1 MDREKRLLIR
11 AALAQPS
18 VAVPAWTEWR
28 ADFAGPNASNSLAW
42 AGGYV
47 YKNLLAAGVGDAF
60 AKGIYRHNWLSNTS
74 KKSML
79 IPTLREISKITTLLP
94 LKTFGFSHAK
104 HSLGLRPIA
113 DFDIFVNQSSLEE
126 VATRLVELNFLPI
139 MELSLENLLE
149 KVRPQRGS
157 WNFRD
162 AAGNDLDLH
171 WKAFDHISEEQNE
184 RILKE
189 NSSLLDT
196 EFGPANYMSSAMSLA
211 SQIYVHA
218 LQGEDRYNGLFDIF
232 NNTHADN
239 FDSAA
244 KLIRELDFCAEAVQ
258 VVDELIDAL
267 DIRDGG
273 PLAELGRAL
282 RGSPKQKIPTRGIQN
297 QRLNQIH
304 DSSLRFPKLY
314 RAWVRAGASP
324 MLERLYSLILGPM
337 TNPALSIAVEGSL
350 DLKLGELPN
359 LIPVGFHYQYPV
371 DQFRWA
377 HKGDARV
384 RFGLI
389 GAAIIAT
396 KNKNRKVSVTID
408 LDTTYWSHTPTQDIQ
423 IYCNGQKVGSLNKTS
438 TKLNFAV
445 PVKTYGF
452 ELSFRTSQIPDPL
465 EYGIQYNIH
474 QMLCPI
480 KSISV
485 SVDNPL

>member
-1 MDREKRLLIR
+1 LDREKRLLIR

-28 ADFAGPNASNSLAW
+28 ADFAGPNASSSLAW

-60 AKGIYRHNWLSNTS
+60 AKGIYRYNWLSNTS

-79 IPTLREISKITTLLP
+79 IPTLREISKITPLLP

-113 DFDIFVNQSSLEE
+113 DFDIFVNQSSLEA
-126 VATRLVELNFLPI
+126 VATLLVELKFLPI

-157 WNFRD
+157 WNFKD
-162 AAGNDLDLH
+162 TAGNDLDLH
-171 WKAFDHISEEQNE
+171 WKAFDHISEKQNE

-189 NSSLLDT
+189 NSSLLNT
-196 EFGPANYMSSAMSLA
+196 EFGPANYMNSAMSLA

-239 FDSAA
+239 VDSAA
-244 KLIRELDFCAEAVQ
+244 KLIRELDFCDEAGQ
-258 VVDELIDAL
+258 VVDELIEAL
-267 DIRDGG
+267 DISHGD

-282 RGSPKQKIPTRGIQN
+282 RGSPKQKILTFGIQN

-324 MLERLYSLILGPM
+324 VLERLHSIILGPM
-337 TNPALSIAVEGSL
+337 TNSALSIDIEGSL
-350 DLKLGELPN
+350 ELKLDKLPN
-359 LIPVGFHYQYPV
+359 FIPVGFHYQYPI

-384 RFGLI
+384 RFGFI
-389 GAAIIAT
+389 ESGRGGT
-396 KNKNRKVSVTID
+396 KNRKKKVSVTID
-408 LDTTYWSHTPTQDIQ
+408 LDQTYWGHTPTQDFQ
-423 IYCNGQKVGSLNKTS
+423 IYCHGREVGSLNKTS
-438 TKLNFAV
+438 TRLNFAV
-445 PVKTYGF
+445 PFKTYGL
-452 ELSFRTSQIPDPL
+452 ELSFRSSQIPDPL
-465 EYGIQYNIH
+465 ECGIQYNIY

-485 SVDNPL
+485 SVG

>member
-74 KKSML
+74 KKSIL
-79 IPTLREISKITTLLP
+79 IPILREISKITPLLP

-126 VATRLVELNFLPI
+126 VATRLVELKFLPI
-139 MELSLENLLE
+139 MDLSLENLLE

-157 WNFRD
+157 WNFKD
-162 AAGNDLDLH
+162 AAGSDLDLH

-273 PLAELGRAL
+273 PLAELRRAL

-337 TNPALSIAVEGSL
+337 TNPALSINVEGSL
-350 DLKLGELPN
+350 ELKLHKLPN

-408 LDTTYWSHTPTQDIQ
+408 LDTTCWSHTPTQDIQ
-423 IYCNGQKVGSLNKTS
+423 IYCHGQKVGSLNKTS
-438 TKLNFAV
+438 TRLDFVV
-445 PVKTYGF
+445 PIKAYGF
-452 ELSFRTSQIPDPL
+452 ELSFRSSQIPDSL
-465 EYGIQYNIH
+465 EYGIQYNIY

>member
-11 AALAQPS
+11 AALGKPN

-28 ADFAGPNASNSLAW
+28 TDFAGPNASSSLAW

-47 YKNLLAAGVGDAF
+47 YKNLLAAGVADAF

-189 NSSLLDT
+189 NSSLLNT
-196 EFGPANYMSSAMSLA
+196 EFGPANYMNSAMSLA

-232 NNTHADN
+232 NNTRADN
-239 FDSAA
+239 VEAAA
-244 KLIRELDFCAEAVQ
+244 KLITELDFCAEAVQ
-258 VVDELIDAL
+258 VVDELIDTL
-267 DIRDGG
+267 DIIPGA
-273 PLAELGRAL
+273 PLAVLGHVL
-282 RGSPKQKIPTRGIQN
+282 RGPPKQKIRAFGIQN
-297 QRLNQIH
+297 QRLNQIQ

-324 MLERLYSLILGPM
+324 VLERLHSLILGPM
-337 TNPALSIAVEGSL
+337 TNSALSIDVEGSL
-350 DLKLGELPN
+350 ELELDKLPN

-377 HKGDARV
+377 HKGDARL
-384 RFGLI
+384 RFRLI
-389 GAAIIAT
+389 GAAKSQT
-396 KNKNRKVSVTID
+396 KNKNLKASVKID
-408 LDTTYWSHTPTQDIQ
+408 LDPTYWRQTPTQDFQ
-423 IYCNGQKVGSLNKTS
+423 IYCHGQKLGTMNKNSNRLNVKVTS
-438 TKLNFAV
+438 
-445 PVKTYGF
+445 KTYGF
-452 ELSFRTSQIPDPL
+452 ELSFRSSQKPNPL
-465 EYGIQYNIH
+465 ECGIEYNIY

-485 SVDNPL
+485 RVGNQR

>member
-18 VAVPAWTEWR
+18 AAVPAWTEWR
-28 ADFAGPNASNSLAW
+28 ADFAGPNASSSLSW

-47 YKNLLAAGVGDAF
+47 YKNLLAAGVEDAF

-74 KKSML
+74 KHSML
-79 IPTLREISKITTLLP
+79 IPALREISKITPILP

-113 DFDIFVNQSSLEE
+113 DFDIFVNQSSVEA
-126 VATRLVELNFLPI
+126 VATRLVELEFLPI

-157 WNFRD
+157 WNFKD
-162 AAGNDLDLH
+162 GAGNDLDLH
-171 WKAFDHISEEQNE
+171 WKAFDHVSEQQNE
-184 RILKE
+184 RLLRE
-189 NSSLLDT
+189 NSSLLNT
-196 EFGPANYMSSAMSLA
+196 EFGPANYMNSAMSLA
-211 SQIYVHA
+211 AQIYVHA

-239 FDSAA
+239 IDSAA
-244 KLIRELDFCAEAVQ
+244 KLIRELNFCVEAGQ
-258 VVDELIDAL
+258 VVDELVDAL
-267 DIRDGG
+267 DTSYGD
-273 PLAELGRAL
+273 PLAELSRAL
-282 RGSPKQKIPTRGIQN
+282 GSSPKARIPTFGIQN

-304 DSSLRFPKLY
+304 KSSLRFPKLY

-324 MLERLYSLILGPM
+324 MLERLHSLILGPI
-337 TNPALSIAVEGSL
+337 TNSALSIDVEGNFELQL
-350 DLKLGELPN
+350 DRLPN
-359 LIPVGFHYQYPV
+359 LIPVGFHYQYPG

-384 RFGLI
+384 RFGFI
-389 GAAIIAT
+389 GAATSAT
-396 KNKNRKVSVTID
+396 KNKKRKVSVTID
-408 LDTTYWSHTPTQDIQ
+408 FDTPYWGHTSAQEIQ
-423 IYCNGQKVGSLNKTS
+423 IYCHGRKVGSLNKTS
-438 TKLNFAV
+438 NRLNFAV

-452 ELSFRTSQIPDPL
+452 ELSFRSSQRPNPL
-465 EYGIQYNIH
+465 EYGIGYNIN
-474 QMLCPI
+474 QMLCAI

-485 SVDNPL
+485 SVGNPP

>member
-18 VAVPAWTEWR
+18 VSVPAWKEWR
-28 ADFAGPNASNSLAW
+28 ADFAGPNASSSLAW
-42 AGGYV
+42 AGGYI
-47 YKNLLAAGVGDAF
+47 YKNLLAAGVVDAF

-79 IPTLREISKITTLLP
+79 IPILREISKITPLLP

-126 VATRLVELNFLPI
+126 VATRLVELEFLPI
-139 MELSLENLLE
+139 LDLSLENLLE

-157 WNFRD
+157 WNFKD
-162 AAGNDLDLH
+162 AAGSDLDLH

>member
-1 MDREKRLLIR
+1 LDREKKLLIR
-11 AALAQPS
+11 AALAEPS

-47 YKNLLAAGVGDAF
+47 YKNLLAAGVADAF

-79 IPTLREISKITTLLP
+79 IPTLREISKITPLLP

-113 DFDIFVNQSSLEE
+113 DFDIFVNQSNLEA
-126 VATRLVELNFLPI
+126 VATRLVELKFLPI
-139 MELSLENLLE
+139 IDLSLKNLLE
-149 KVRPQRGS
+149 KIRLQRGS
-157 WNFRD
+157 WNFKD
-162 AAGNDLDLH
+162 PTGNDLDLH

-189 NSSLLDT
+189 NSSLLNT
-196 EFGPANYMSSAMSLA
+196 EFGPANYMNSAMSLA

-218 LQGEDRYNGLFDIF
+218 LQGENRYNGLFDMY
-232 NNTHADN
+232 NNTRADN

-244 KLIRELDFCAEAVQ
+244 KIIRELDFCDEAGQ
-258 VVDELIDAL
+258 VVDELMEAL
-267 DIRDGG
+267 DISHDD
-273 PLAELGRAL
+273 PLAGLGRAL

-304 DSSLRFPKLY
+304 NSSLRFPKLY
-314 RAWVRAGASP
+314 RAWVKAGANP
-324 MLERLYSLILGPM
+324 VLERLHSLILGPM
-337 TNPALSIAVEGSL
+337 TNSALSIAVEGSL
-350 DLKLGELPN
+350 ELKLDKLPN
-359 LIPVGFHYQYPV
+359 LIPVGFHYQYPL

-384 RFGLI
+384 RFRLI
-389 GAAIIAT
+389 GSGRGGT
-396 KNKNRKVSVTID
+396 KYKEKKVSVTID
-408 LDTTYWSHTPTQDIQ
+408 LDMTYWGHTPTQDIQ
-423 IYCNGQKVGSLNKTS
+423 IYCHGREIGSLNKTS
-438 TKLNFAV
+438 TRLNFAV
-445 PVKTYGF
+445 PIKTYGF
-452 ELSFRTSQIPDPL
+452 ELSFRSSQIPDPL
-465 EYGIQYNIH
+465 EYGIQYNIY

>member
-18 VAVPAWTEWR
+18 VSVPAWKEWR
-28 ADFAGPNASNSLAW
+28 ADFAGPNASSSLAW

-47 YKNLLAAGVGDAF
+47 YKNLLAAGVTDAF
-60 AKGIYRHNWLSNTS
+60 AKGIYRYNWLSNTS

-79 IPTLREISKITTLLP
+79 IPTLREISKITSLFP

-113 DFDIFVNQSSLEE
+113 DFDIFVNHTALEA
-126 VATRLVELNFLPI
+126 VAKRLAELKFLPL
-139 MELSLENLLE
+139 MEPSMENLLE
-149 KVRPQRGS
+149 KIRLQRGS
-157 WNFRD
+157 WNFKD
-162 AAGNDLDLH
+162 EAGNDIDLH

-184 RILKE
+184 RILKK
-189 NSSLLDT
+189 NSNLMNT
-196 EFGPANYMSSAMSLA
+196 EFGPANFINSAMSLA

-232 NNTHADN
+232 NNTRVDN
-239 FDSAA
+239 VEAAA
-244 KLIRELDFCAEAVQ
+244 KLITELDFCAEAVQ
-258 VVDELIDAL
+258 VIDELIDAL
-267 DIRDGG
+267 DISHGD
-273 PLAELGRAL
+273 PLAVLGRAL
-282 RGSPKQKIPTRGIQN
+282 RGSPRQKIPTFGIQN

-314 RAWVRAGASP
+314 RTWVRAGASP
-324 MLERLYSLILGPM
+324 TLERLHSLILGPM
-337 TNPALSIAVEGSL
+337 TNSALSIDVEGSL
-350 DLKLGELPN
+350 QLELDKFPN

-384 RFGLI
+384 RFCVI
-389 GAAIIAT
+389 GAATSAS
-396 KNKNRKVSVTID
+396 KNQNRKVSVAFE
-408 LDTTYWSHTPTQDIQ
+408 LDTKYWIHTPTHDIQ
-423 IYCNGQKVGSLNKTS
+423 IYCNGRKVGSLNKAS
-438 TKLNFAV
+438 TILNFAV
-445 PVKTYGF
+445 ITKNNEF
-452 ELSFRTSQIPDPL
+452 ELSFRSSQIPDPL
-465 EYGIQYNIH
+465 EYGIQYNIY

-485 SVDNPL
+485 RVGNSL

>member
-28 ADFAGPNASNSLAW
+28 ADFAGPNASSSLAW

-60 AKGIYRHNWLSNTS
+60 AKGIYRYNWLSNTS

-79 IPTLREISKITTLLP
+79 IPTLREISKITPLLP

-113 DFDIFVNQSSLEE
+113 DFDIFVNQSSLEA
-126 VATRLVELNFLPI
+126 VATLLVESKFLPI

-157 WNFRD
+157 WNFKD

-171 WKAFDHISEEQNE
+171 WKAFDHISEKQNE

-189 NSSLLDT
+189 NSSLLNT
-196 EFGPANYMSSAMSLA
+196 EFGPANYMNSAMSLTF
-211 SQIYVHA
+211 QIYVHA

-239 FDSAA
+239 VESAA
-244 KLIRELDFCAEAVQ
+244 KLIRELDFCDEAGQ
-258 VVDELIDAL
+258 VVDELIEAL
-267 DIRDGG
+267 DISHSD

-282 RGSPKQKIPTRGIQN
+282 RGSPKQKIPTFGIQN

-324 MLERLYSLILGPM
+324 VLERLHSIILGPM
-337 TNPALSIAVEGSL
+337 TNSALSIDIEGSL
-350 DLKLGELPN
+350 ELRLDKLPN
-359 LIPVGFHYQYPV
+359 LIPVGFHYQYPI

-384 RFGLI
+384 RFGFI
-389 GAAIIAT
+389 GAATRAT
-396 KNKNRKVSVTID
+396 KDKKRKVSVTID

-423 IYCNGQKVGSLNKTS
+423 IYCHGRKVGSLKKTS
-438 TKLNFAV
+438 TRANFAV
-445 PVKTYGF
+445 PIKTYGF
-452 ELSFRTSQIPDPL
+452 ELSFRSSQIPDHL
-465 EYGIQYNIH
+465 EYGIQYNIY

-485 SVDNPL
+485 SVGNPH

>member
-1 MDREKRLLIR
+1 MDREKRLLIK

-18 VAVPAWTEWR
+18 VAVPAWAEWR
-28 ADFAGPNASNSLAW
+28 ADFSGPNASSSLAW

-74 KKSML
+74 KKSKL
-79 IPTLREISKITTLLP
+79 IPILREISKITPLLP

-113 DFDIFVNQSSLEE
+113 DFDIFVNPSSLNA
-126 VATRLVELNFLPI
+126 VATRLVELDFLPI

-157 WNFRD
+157 WNFKD
-162 AAGNDLDLH
+162 AVGNDLDLH
-171 WKAFDHISEEQNE
+171 WKAFDHVSEQQNE
-184 RILKE
+184 RLLRA
-189 NSSLLDT
+189 NTSLLNT
-196 EFGPANYMSSAMSLA
+196 EFGPANYMNSAMSLT

-218 LQGEDRYNGLFDIF
+218 LQGEDRYNGLFDLF

-239 FDSAA
+239 IDSAA
-244 KLIRELDFCAEAVQ
+244 KLIKKLDFCFEAVQ
-258 VVDELIDAL
+258 VVDELIDVL
-267 DIRDGG
+267 DISHGD
-273 PLAELGRAL
+273 PLAVLGRAL
-282 RGSPKQKIPTRGIQN
+282 RGSPKQKIPTFGIQN
-297 QRLNQIH
+297 QRLNQIN

-324 MLERLYSLILGPM
+324 ILERLHSLLLGPM
-337 TNPALSIAVEGSL
+337 TNSTLSIDVEGSL
-350 DLKLGELPN
+350 ELELHKFPN

-384 RFGLI
+384 RFGFI
-389 GAAIIAT
+389 GAATSAT
-396 KNKNRKVSVTID
+396 KNQNRNVSVTID
-408 LDTTYWSHTPTQDIQ
+408 LDTTDWSHTPTHDIQ
-423 IYCNGQKVGSLNKTS
+423 IYCHGQKLGSLSKTS
-438 TKLNFAV
+438 TRHKFAV
-445 PVKTYGF
+445 PIRTYGF
-452 ELSFRTSQIPDPL
+452 ELSFRSSQIPDPL
-465 EYGIQYNIH
+465 EHGIQYNMY

-485 SVDNPL
+485 SLGTR

>member
-1 MDREKRLLIR
+1 MDREKKLLIR
-11 AALAQPS
+11 AALGQPN
-18 VAVPAWTEWR
+18 VALPAWAEWR
-28 ADFAGPNASNSLAW
+28 ADFAGPNASSSLAW

-47 YKNLLAAGVGDAF
+47 YKNLMAAGVADAF

-79 IPTLREISKITTLLP
+79 TPTLREISKITPLLP
-94 LKTFGFSHAK
+94 LKTFGFSHPK

-113 DFDIFVNQSSLEE
+113 DFDVFVNQSSLEA
-126 VATRLVELNFLPI
+126 VATRLVELNFLPF

-157 WNFRD
+157 WNFKD

-189 NSSLLDT
+189 NSILLNT

-218 LQGEDRYNGLFDIF
+218 LQGENRYNGLFDIF
-232 NNTHADN
+232 NNTRVDN
-239 FDSAA
+239 IEATA
-244 KLIRELDFCAEAVQ
+244 KLIKKLDFCFEAVQ
-258 VVDELIDAL
+258 VVEELIDAL
-267 DIRDGG
+267 DMGHGD
-273 PLAELGRAL
+273 PLAVLGRAL
-282 RGSPKQKIPTRGIQN
+282 RGSRRKKIPNFCIQN

-304 DSSLRFPKLY
+304 DNSLRFPKLY

-324 MLERLYSLILGPM
+324 ILERLHSFILGPM
-337 TNPALSIAVEGSL
+337 TNPALSIDVKESL
-350 DLKLGELPN
+350 ELKLHKFPN
-359 LIPVGFHYQYPV
+359 LIPVGFHYQYPFE
-371 DQFRWA
+371 QFRWA

-384 RFGLI
+384 RFDFI
-389 GAAIIAT
+389 ESDTSAS
-396 KNKNRKVSVTID
+396 KNQNRKVKVAID
-408 LDTTYWSHTPTQDIQ
+408 LDAKYWTHTPTHDVA
-423 IYCNGQKVGSLNKTS
+423 IYCDGREVGRLSKTDNRL
-438 TKLNFAV
+438 TFAV
-445 PVKTYGF
+445 TTKPYGF
-452 ELSFRTSQIPDPL
+452 ELSFQSSQIPDPL
-465 EYGIQYNIH
+465 EYGIQYNIY

-485 SVDNPL
+485 SV

>member
-74 KKSML
+74 KKSIL
-79 IPTLREISKITTLLP
+79 IPILREISKITPLLP

-126 VATRLVELNFLPI
+126 VATRLVELEFLPI
-139 MELSLENLLE
+139 LDLSLENLLE

-157 WNFRD
+157 WNFKD
-162 AAGNDLDLH
+162 AAGSDLDLH

-184 RILKE
+184 TILKE

-211 SQIYVHA
+211 YQIYVHA

-232 NNTHADN
+232 NNTRVDN
-239 FDSAA
+239 VEATA
-244 KLIRELDFCAEAVQ
+244 KLITELDFCAEAVQ
-258 VVDELIDAL
+258 VIDELIDAL
-267 DIRDGG
+267 DISHGD
-273 PLAELGRAL
+273 PLAVLGRAL
-282 RGSPKQKIPTRGIQN
+282 RGSPRQKIPTFGIQN

-314 RAWVRAGASP
+314 RTWVRAGASP
-324 MLERLYSLILGPM
+324 TLERLHSLILGPM
-337 TNPALSIAVEGSL
+337 TNSALSIDVEGSL
-350 DLKLGELPN
+350 QLELDKFPN

-384 RFGLI
+384 RFCVI
-389 GAAIIAT
+389 GAATSAS
-396 KNKNRKVSVTID
+396 KNQNRKVSVAFE
-408 LDTTYWSHTPTQDIQ
+408 LDTKYWIHTPTHDIQ
-423 IYCNGQKVGSLNKTS
+423 IYCNGRKVGSLNKAS
-438 TKLNFAV
+438 TILNFAV
-445 PVKTYGF
+445 ITKNNEF
-452 ELSFRTSQIPDPL
+452 ELSFRSSQIPDPL
-465 EYGIQYNIH
+465 EYGIQYNIY

-485 SVDNPL
+485 RVGNSL

>member
-1 MDREKRLLIR
+1 MDREKKLLIR

-18 VAVPAWTEWR
+18 VSVPAWTEWR
-28 ADFAGPNASNSLAW
+28 ADFAGPNASSSLAW

-47 YKNLLAAGVGDAF
+47 YKNLLAAGVADEF

-79 IPTLREISKITTLLP
+79 IPTLREISKITPLLP

-113 DFDIFVNQSSLEE
+113 DFDIFVNPTVLEA
-126 VATRLVELNFLPI
+126 VATRLVELKFLPI

-157 WNFRD
+157 WNFKD

-189 NSSLLDT
+189 NSILLNT
-196 EFGPANYMSSAMSLA
+196 EFGPANCMSSAMSLA

-258 VVDELIDAL
+258 VVDELIDTL

-337 TNPALSIAVEGSL
+337 TNPTLSINVEGSL
-350 DLKLGELPN
+350 ELKLHKLPN

-371 DQFRWA
+371 DQFRWV
-377 HKGDARV
+377 HKGDARI
-384 RFGLI
+384 RFGFV
-389 GAAIIAT
+389 GAATSAT
-396 KNKNRKVSVTID
+396 KNKKIKANVTID
-408 LDTTYWSHTPTQDIQ
+408 LDTTNWCHTPTQDIQ
-423 IYCNGQKVGSLNKTS
+423 IYCNGRKVGSLNKTF
-438 TKLNFAV
+438 TRLDFVV
-445 PVKTYGF
+445 PVKSYGF

-465 EYGIQYNIH
+465 EYGIQYNIY

-485 SVDNPL
+485 GCL